1 MQLIFMVKLAA
12 FFCDEREGKQPTI
25 NCAAGYALV
34 IKRSWVLKKKILG
47 IAEAVARMR
56 YKRFS

>member
-34 IKRSWVLKKKILG
+34 IKRSWVLKKKIL
-47 IAEAVARMR
+47 
-56 YKRFS
+56 